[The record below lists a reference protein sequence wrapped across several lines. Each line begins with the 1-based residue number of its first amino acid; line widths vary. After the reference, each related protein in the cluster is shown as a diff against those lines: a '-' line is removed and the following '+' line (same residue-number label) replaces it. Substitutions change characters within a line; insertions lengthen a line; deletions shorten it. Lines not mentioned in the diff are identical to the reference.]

1 MRKARCMAGG
11 PGREGEAE
19 NLHSPA
25 PVEGGNVV
33 TKLSDVQ
40 NCKGT
45 LEIRIPMCI
54 LPMYKSFLNVIK
66 Y

>member
-1 MRKARCMAGG
+1 MAGG
-11 PGREGEAE
+11 PGRGEAE

-25 PVEGGNVV
+25 PAEGGNVV
-33 TKLSDVQ
+33 TKLSDAQ

-54 LPMYKSFLNVIK
+54 LPMY
-66 Y
+66 